1 MLKKKI
7 ICLSIC
13 VASLSG
19 AFARESGAFVGLG
32 GLFGFESNLKASLR
46 EEQNGNNDI
55 NDTGKSLAAG
65 GELIA
70 GYNFFFTQRFGIRG
84 YVSGAY
90 SVMFFDKKSIKLGT
104 SNYVYGSNLNK
115 LTGLVDVN
123 LNLDLMLDIVSSSS
137 FDFGIYAGVGGGF
150 HFWHGGLMDEV
161 NAIKT
166 QVSSSAPPANHNYD
180 VKAQSFFASLTLN
193 AGLTTTI
200 NSRHSLEISAK
211 IPFLEDPLLRYKT
224 KSQPNQQGP
233 NDRQNYL
240 KISMPYS
247 VGLRYILNF

>member
-1 MLKKKI
+1 M
-7 ICLSIC
+7 
-13 VASLSG
+13 ASLSG

-46 EEQNGNNDI
+46 EDQNGTGDI

-70 GYNFFFTQRFGIRG
+70 GYNFFFTDRFGIRG

-90 SVMFFDKKSIKLGT
+90 SIMIFDKKSIKLGT

-123 LNLDLMLDIVSSSS
+123 LNLDLMLDIVSSDS
-137 FDFGIYAGVGGGF
+137 FDFGVYAGVGGGF

-161 NAIKT
+161 NAIKAEISGKPQT
-166 QVSSSAPPANHNYD
+166 SHNYD
-180 VKAQSFFASLTLN
+180 VKTQSFFASLTLN
-193 AGLTTTI
+193 AGITTTI
-200 NSRHSLEISAK
+200 NSMHSLEISAK
-211 IPFLEDPLLRYKT
+211 IPFLDDPLLRYRT
-224 KSQPNQQGP
+224 KSVPNQQSP
-233 NDRQNYL
+233 NDKQNYL
-240 KISMPYS
+240 KISVPYS